1 MFNELKASESQH
13 YLKQRIKVEGRKQR
27 SYLKLM
33 VHERFFWIDVT
44 WLNNHILQLNK
55 NNKPLKFQPQKKKH
69 LSFIGENFISTLNE
83 MASMNE

>member
-1 MFNELKASESQH
+1 MNLVKYINLYYLSFRIAVARNMFNELKASESQH

-44 WLNNHILQLNK
+44 
-55 NNKPLKFQPQKKKH
+55 
-69 LSFIGENFISTLNE
+69 
-83 MASMNE
+83 